1 MLFDLRRV
9 RAFLTVAEE
18 LSFTRAAER
27 LGIAQQQLS
36 QSVARLEA
44 DVGGQLFTRSTR
56 KVALTEAGA
65 SLYADLLDLLSRI
78 EQAENKALRA
88 ARGETGR
95 IAIGAGS
102 YAIDSVLPEI
112 LNRFHAQYPG
122 VGISLYEHHTAEQ
135 IDALRRGEIDVS
147 FAIEPPDHEDLHA
160 EAMHSGHFA
169 LVTSASEDV
178 GTPPVRL
185 EDFRDRSFVAAPPH
199 LSPGLHEAKA
209 AVFRDAGFEP
219 NVAQYAAQT
228 STMLALVA
236 AGVGLMLTPDSPRP
250 TLRPGIR
257 YVPLHSE
264 RRVTLAM
271 VIRADPE
278 PGVVLR
284 NLCAVARAVRDEQGW
299 PAGEG
304 AQRAGR

>member
-9 RAFLTVAEE
+9 RAFLAVAEE

-44 DVGGQLFTRSTR
+44 DVGGQLFSRSTR

-65 SLYADLLDLLSRI
+65 SLYGDLLDLLSRI
-78 EQAENKALRA
+78 EQAEHKALRA

-112 LNRFHAQYPG
+112 LNRFHASFPD
-122 VGISLYEHHTAEQ
+122 VHIALYEHHTAEQ
-135 IDALRRGEIDVS
+135 IDALRRGET
-147 FAIEPPDHEDLHA
+147 
-160 EAMHSGHFA
+160 MHSGPFA
-169 LVTSASEDV
+169 IVTSANEAV

-185 EDFRDRSFVAAPPH
+185 EDFRDRTFVAAPPH

-219 NVAQYAAQT
+219 NVVQHAVQT
-228 STMLALVA
+228 STLLALVA
-236 AGVGLMLTPDSPRP
+236 AGVGVMLTPDSPRP

-257 YVPLHSE
+257 YVALRSA

-271 VIRADPE
+271 VVRAERE
-278 PGVVLR
+278 PGAVLR
-284 NLCAVARAVRDEQGW
+284 NWCAIARAVRDEEGW
-299 PAGEG
+299 PA
-304 AQRAGR
+304 A

>member
-9 RAFLTVAEE
+9 RAFLAVAEE

-44 DVGGQLFTRSTR
+44 DVGGQLFSRSTR

-65 SLYADLLDLLSRI
+65 SLYGDLLDLLSRI
-78 EQAENKALRA
+78 EQAEHKALRA

-112 LNRFHAQYPG
+112 LNRFHASFPD
-122 VGISLYEHHTAEQ
+122 VHIALYEHHTAEQ
-135 IDALRRGEIDVS
+135 IDALRRGEIDVA
-147 FAIEPPDHEDLHA
+147 FTIEPPAHDDLRA
-160 EAMHSGHFA
+160 ETMHSGPFA
-169 LVTSASEDV
+169 IVTSANEAV

-185 EDFRDRSFVAAPPH
+185 EDFRDRTFVAAPPH

-219 NVAQYAAQT
+219 NVVQHAVQT
-228 STMLALVA
+228 STLLALVA
-236 AGVGLMLTPDSPRP
+236 AGVGVMLTPDSPRP

-257 YVPLHSE
+257 YVALRSA

-271 VIRADPE
+271 VVRAERE
-278 PGVVLR
+278 PGAVLR
-284 NLCAVARAVRDEQGW
+284 NWCAIARAVRDEEGW
-299 PAGEG
+299 PA
-304 AQRAGR
+304 A